1 MADGANKLMTRVTTG
16 LGFVA
21 AAARGAEKPSLP
33 SCFLPALHPLQSDR
47 AQSGAAPILSGAAAR
62 HLLEL
67 FRLQLEDDN
76 ARRKAD
82 WIKDDWHS
90 ILN

>member
-1 MADGANKLMTRVTTG
+1 MRSN
-16 LGFVA
+16 FYF
-21 AAARGAEKPSLP
+21 P

-90 ILN
+90 ILNRRCNGIWSRREDRAGLQRFVA